1 MIVPDPTFNYAE
13 LYAKPL
19 GADIV
24 KVPLN
29 DKLEFDL
36 ATMKQKAD
44 GFSGKSIVYLCNPNN
59 PTATITPAATI
70 ESWIKNAPADTF
82 FIVDEAYAEF
92 VNDPRF
98 KSAIGLVQSGQKT

>member
-1 MIVPDPTFNYAE
+1 MPDPTFNYAE

-19 GADIV
+19 GAEIV

-29 DKLEFDL
+29 AKLEFDL
-36 ATMKQKAD
+36 ATMQAKAA
-44 GFSGKSIVYLCNPNN
+44 GFAGKSIVYLCNPNN
-59 PTATITPAATI
+59 PTATITPAATMD
-70 ESWIKNAPADTF
+70 SWIKSAPADTF

-92 VNDPRF
+92 VNDPAF